1 MQPDRGRDLD
11 RELRDLGPHVEYP
24 PVPDIAGSV
33 RSRLDAETG
42 RTVPP
47 ARSGPSLWWVAAAAL
62 VVLIA
67 LPVVAS
73 ILNTVGVSFSAGGGG
88 MAGGAAQGGGD
99 AVSPGEQAAGGEPEA
114 GDEPTTSSMREAQS
128 GSAPGASASASS
140 GASALDGQASSASV
154 TPGGRRILGEDL
166 GLGERVALREVHA
179 RSEAPILL
187 PRSPRL
193 GKPDE
198 VYDRAGA
205 PGFAFLY
212 PGRYYG
218 GPPGLPPLDDTR
230 IGLLVSQTPGDVG
243 AAYLPDGVTETA
255 ELQAVSVNGEEGFWI
270 PASGDSPQVV
280 RSAGLLSDVL
290 LWERDGQALRIEAN
304 VSKEE
309 AVRIAESVR

>member
-1 MQPDRGRDLD
+1 MQPDKGRDLD
-11 RELRDLGPHVEYP
+11 RELRGLGPHVEYP
-24 PVPDIAGSV
+24 PTPDLAGPV
-33 RSRLDAETG
+33 RGRLDAEAG
-42 RTVPP
+42 RPVSPV
-47 ARSGPSLWWVAAAAL
+47 RSGPSLWWIAAAAL
-62 VVLIA
+62 MVLVAVPVFSLA
-67 LPVVAS
+67 LR
-73 ILNTVGVSFSAGGGG
+73 GGMGAGG
-88 MAGGAAQGGGD
+88 MAGGSAQGGGD
-99 AVSPGEQAAGGEPEA
+99 AVSPGEQVADGGSETA
-114 GDEPTTSSMREAQS
+114 NEPTTYAREKQAD
-128 GSAPGASASASS
+128 SAAGASASVSS
-140 GASALDGQASSASV
+140 GASALDGQAPSV

-205 PGFAFLY
+205 PGFTFLY
-212 PGRYYG
+212 PARYYG

-230 IGLLVSQTPGDVG
+230 IGLLVSQTPGDAG

-255 ELQAVSVNGEEGFWI
+255 ELQAVSVNGEEGFWS